1 MNLYLIHKGLS
12 MKLHLIA
19 LHFFL
24 FLSMNTFSAEKRI
37 IVSGAAVAEVVSQL
51 GEAANIIARDRTS
64 VVVEEI
70 AHLKDLGMPSQMN
83 AEVII
88 SMKPDLFLYGSKNK
102 NEKLVGQLNAAGIK
116 SYEVRESDSVKN
128 ILEKID
134 SVSSILDIDE
144 DRVRKLK
151 SEVES
156 NLTKISKLNKI
167 KSKSAVFIYARGANH
182 IFMAGKKTPANEMM
196 NLIGISNAFNEF
208 DGFKPISL
216 ESLVKA
222 NPDYIIM
229 LKSGVRG
236 LKNIWNIPGLKHTTA
251 GKNKQL
257 IETDTLP
264 FLGFVPETLPLIMSL
279 NKSLSK

>member
-1 MNLYLIHKGLS
+1 